1 MPRLSGITAVER
13 PPTLGRRAYLQIQQA
28 IRDGVIKHGTRYS
41 ENEIAEALEMSR
53 TPVREALLSLSREG
67 IIVVESQRG
76 FTLREL
82 SAADRQEIF
91 DLRSLLETFTARR
104 LAECA
109 APGDVGRLREL
120 VDAQDRMLGPGQE
133 SEFLAIDEQFHLL
146 QADILGLERTH
157 AMMVALRGAMWLIGF
172 EALSIP
178 DRHHAVVAE
187 HRAIIEAIA
196 GQDPEGAAAAAQH
209 HLMQTA
215 AALQRSLGLQTDG

>member
-1 MPRLSGITAVER
+1 VSRLSGISAVQR

-41 ENEIAEALEMSR
+41 ENEIAEALQMSR

-82 SAADRQEIF
+82 SSAERQEIF
-91 DLRSLLETFTARR
+91 DLRALLEGFTARR

-109 APGDVGRLREL
+109 TPSDIDRLREL
-120 VDAQDRMLGPGQE
+120 VDAQDRMNSPGLE

-146 QADILGLERTH
+146 QAEILELERTH
-157 AMMVALRGAMWLIGF
+157 AMMAGLRGAMWLIGF

-178 DRHHAVVAE
+178 DRHHSVVAE
-187 HRAIIEAIA
+187 HRAIIEAIVA
-196 GQDPEGAAAAAQH
+196 RDADGAAAAAQH
-209 HLMQTA
+209 HLTQTA
-215 AALQRSLGLQTDG
+215 AALQRSLAR